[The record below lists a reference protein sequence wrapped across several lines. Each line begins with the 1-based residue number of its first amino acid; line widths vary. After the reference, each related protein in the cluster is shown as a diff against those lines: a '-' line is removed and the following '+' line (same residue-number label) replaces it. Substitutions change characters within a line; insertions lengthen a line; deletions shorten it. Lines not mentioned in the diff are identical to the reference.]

1 MHNRTCLRIENLRK
15 HKDIKLHKENYKIF
29 VGSLPRKIKK
39 GKKIFFGKRTHEWNL
54 FSFLLYFCPI
64 NFSVFVLY
72 IKLFFVDKNR

>member
-39 GKKIFFGKRTHEWNL
+39 GKKNIFWQTNT
-54 FSFLLYFCPI
+54 
-64 NFSVFVLY
+64 
-72 IKLFFVDKNR
+72 